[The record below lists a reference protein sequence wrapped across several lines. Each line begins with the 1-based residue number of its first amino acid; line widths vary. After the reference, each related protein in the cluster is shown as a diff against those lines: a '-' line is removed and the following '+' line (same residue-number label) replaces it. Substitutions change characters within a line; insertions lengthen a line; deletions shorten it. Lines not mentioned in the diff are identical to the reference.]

1 MFYVLFY
8 GMIPVEENK
17 TQDKNDPFVLFYWIL
32 KQMVFFI
39 QAVIHVWG
47 GQIFTE
53 NPR

>member
-1 MFYVLFY
+1 
-8 GMIPVEENK
+8 MIPVEENK

-39 QAVIHVWG
+39 QAVIHVRG
-47 GQIFTE
+47 GQIFIE